1 MTDFEQEPGRERD
14 PSAEFDAF
22 ATDLAARLQ
31 AIFDELCRQ
40 KEALPADD
48 PRHGELSMIEGG
60 VTIAKGHA
68 DILARTTQDKSTGQS
83 GSPWADLFTRPNPDE
98 QS

>member
-1 MTDFEQEPGRERD
+1 MTDLEREPGGERD
-14 PSAEFDAF
+14 PSAEFDRF
-22 ATDLAARLQ
+22 AVELSARLQ

-40 KEALPADD
+40 KEALSADD

-60 VTIAKGHA
+60 ITVAKGHA
-68 DILARTTQDKSTGQS
+68 DVLARTTQDKPTGQS